1 MRVAYISMDAGVPVF
16 GKKGCS
22 VHVQEIIRGFLNRGA
37 EVELFTPRLGGD
49 APADL
54 CSVKVHKLA
63 DLPTK
68 VDAEK
73 RELAAQA
80 LNNELRDAL
89 RNSGAFDLI
98 YERYSL
104 WSFAAM
110 QWAKLNG
117 IASIL
122 EVNAP
127 LIEEQQKHRK
137 LINKKSA
144 ELTAKTVFRSASTV
158 VAVSEEVATYV
169 QTRAQCNL
177 HVVANGVNLTRF
189 SPKLAASLA
198 SDKDLLTVGFVGT
211 LKPWHGLD
219 TLISAHKLLE
229 SESVKVKLL
238 IVGDGPERERLE
250 AMLSA
255 EQKERVVFTGAVN
268 PDEVPGFLAT
278 MDVAVAPYPALDDFY
293 FSPLKLYEYMAMGLA
308 VVASNIG
315 QIQDV
320 VKDAEN
326 GLLYE
331 AGNVQSLA
339 EKLEELAS
347 KPELRSSLARQ
358 ARLTAEDHSWDAVLD
373 KMLSTVNV
381 LETYAAA

>member
-22 VHVQEIIRGFLNRGA
+22 VHVQEIIRAFKQRGA

-54 CSVKVHKLA
+54 KSIKVHKLPA
-63 DLPTK
+63 LPKTK
-68 VDAEK
+68 VNA
-73 RELAAQA
+73 RELAAQELNLDLREA
-80 LNNELRDAL
+80 LEK
-89 RNSGAFDLI
+89 SQAFDLV

-104 WSFAAM
+104 WSYAAIA
-110 QWAKLNG
+110 WAKTNT
-117 IASIL
+117 IPSIL

-127 LIEEQQKHRK
+127 LIEEQEKHRE
-137 LINKKSA
+137 LIDKKSA
-144 ELTAKTVFRSASTV
+144 EVIAETIFSSASTV
-158 VAVSEEVATYV
+158 VAVSEEVAEYV
-169 QTRAQCNL
+169 QTRAQSNL

-189 SPKLAASLA
+189 SPKVAARLAAN
-198 SDKDLLTVGFVGT
+198 KDLLTVGFVGT

-219 TLISAHKLLE
+219 TLICAQQLLE
-229 SESVKVKLL
+229 ATPAKIKLL
-238 IVGDGPERERLE
+238 IVGDGPEKDRLE
-250 AMLSA
+250 AMLSV
-255 EQKERVVFTGAVN
+255 EQKKKVVFTGAVD
-268 PDEVPGFLAT
+268 PEEVPDLLAT
-278 MDVAVAPYPALDDFY
+278 MDVAVAPYPALDNFY

-315 QIQDV
+315 QIQNV

-339 EKLEELAS
+339 DKLRELSS

-358 ARLTAEDHSWDAVLD
+358 ARLTAERHSWDAALS
-373 KMLSTVNV
+373 KMLSTVNL
-381 LETYAAA
+381 LETYVTP